1 MTASPQN
8 AVLVNKVKLMLAHVD
23 NQIKELVERYKKR
36 SYCQQIKSNLRQAET
51 LVIQRHDF
59 IQVTE
64 DTAGNQPVFF
74 Q

>member
-23 NQIKELVERYKKR
+23 NQIKELVEHYKKR
-36 SYCQQIKSNLRQAET
+36 SYRQQIKSKLRQAET

-59 IQVTE
+59 VQVT
-64 DTAGNQPVFF
+64 D
-74 Q
+74 